1 MSVFNDVRRSL
12 STESAPMVEIDSWIR
27 ESTVGATAE
36 TSRVHHQVSLSS
48 ERLYTAYR
56 DDPLTTTT
64 NTADPHWMN
73 F

>member
-1 MSVFNDVRRSL
+1 VRRWL
-12 STESAPMVEIDSWIR
+12 STESAPMVEIDSWVR

-36 TSRVHHQVSLSS
+36 TSRVHQQVSYSS
-48 ERLYTAYR
+48 ERMYTAYG

-64 NTADPHWMN
+64 DTVDPHWMN